1 MIVYIDPHY
10 RLKNFSFSVKIGT
23 SILNIY
29 IILGDLG
36 RYTIY
41 GVQQAIKKEGNC

>member
-1 MIVYIDPHY
+1 MIVYTAPHY

-41 GVQQAIKKEGNC
+41 GVQQAIKKER